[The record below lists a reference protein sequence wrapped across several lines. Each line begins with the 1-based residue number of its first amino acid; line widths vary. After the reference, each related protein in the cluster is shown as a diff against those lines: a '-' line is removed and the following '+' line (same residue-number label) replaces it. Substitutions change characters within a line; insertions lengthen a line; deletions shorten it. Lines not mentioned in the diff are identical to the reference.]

1 MADPNKP
8 FWFQRRPGAFFAI
21 FNMVA
26 LLAMDVAAANIYKL
40 VYGYSWPSR
49 YKGQAAA
56 SERRYRVPSKE
67 YHHGLAPGAEF
78 DDARWGPLQYRI
90 RTNSLGFK
98 DRSARRVELSSPN
111 QRIVFI
117 GDSFTEGIGVEYPA
131 TFAGIIERELSREDI
146 EVFNAAAVSY
156 SPIIYWRKI
165 KYLLEERSFR
175 FDELVVFLDVNDPE
189 NEAKMYYLDST
200 GSVRETDYESRLASA
215 AAKPDLQKRIRN
227 NTIVTFL
234 ILRAIRDPFMAEPER
249 LTRQYAV
256 NWKRSLWTMDS
267 ALYEEFG
274 REGLEKMAFY
284 MEKLR
289 RLLQEYGIL
298 LTVAVY
304 PWPDQIFHGDLHSL
318 QVSYWEAWCRERKVR
333 FINYFPYFV
342 KGNTPQERL
351 KMIERYYIP
360 GDCHWN
366 EAGHRLVAEI
376 FLALRERS
384 GQEVG
389 K

>member
-1 MADPNKP
+1 MAGLHKP
-8 FWFQRRPGAFFAI
+8 FWFQRHPGVFFFI
-21 FNMVA
+21 FNMLA
-26 LLAMDVAAANIYKL
+26 LLLLDVAAANIYKL
-40 VYGYSWPSR
+40 IYGYSWPAR
-49 YKGQAAA
+49 YKGRAAA
-56 SERRYRVPSKE
+56 SEKRYRVPSE
-67 YHHGLAPGAEF
+67 VYHHDLAPGVEF

-98 DRSARRVELSSPN
+98 DRSTRRVELSSPN
-111 QRIVFI
+111 HRIVFI
-117 GDSFTEGIGVEYPA
+117 GDSFTEGMGVEYPA
-131 TFAGIIERELSREDI
+131 TFPGIIEQELSRENI

-175 FDELVVFLDVNDPE
+175 FDELVVFLDINDPE
-189 NEAKMYYLDST
+189 NEAKLYYLDSS
-200 GSVRETDYESRLASA
+200 GNVGETDYETRLAV

-227 NTIVTFL
+227 NTIATFL
-234 ILRAIRDPFMAEPER
+234 ILRAIRDRFMPEPER
-249 LTRQYAV
+249 LIRQYAV
-256 NWKRSLWTMDS
+256 NWKRSLWTIDTT
-267 ALYEEFG
+267 LYEEFG

-284 MEKLR
+284 MDKLH
-289 RLLQEYGIL
+289 RLLQERGIR

-351 KMIERYYIP
+351 NMIERYYIP

-366 EAGHRLVAEI
+366 EAGHRLVAET
-376 FLALRERS
+376 FLAIRA
-384 GQEVG
+384 VG
-389 K
+389 E